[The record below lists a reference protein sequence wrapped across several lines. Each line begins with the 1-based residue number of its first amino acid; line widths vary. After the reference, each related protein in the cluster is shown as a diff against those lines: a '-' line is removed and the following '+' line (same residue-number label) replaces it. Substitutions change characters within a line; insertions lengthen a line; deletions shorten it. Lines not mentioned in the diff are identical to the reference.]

1 MEGLVSFTLEI
12 VGWMLCNILEMNFVT
27 ALLSRLML
35 KRFDNYNEEKK
46 KELLVRFTS
55 LLFVLKVAYSTIVF
69 FMLTDHKIRKSHNI
83 WGYYDFYKWI
93 LVMIVSYC
101 FADILIHLIWKV
113 KRKPWQY
120 LHHIYGIGFGS
131 FVILLNAT
139 LLSSASF
146 NLMPDVFAPFTGLL
160 ALIGFGI
167 NEDKSYWEVTVVGLG
182 AYIVFQACSIPIHY
196 CRFSFKEHD
205 LDDESLSNYT
215 MYGMLLDFAIF
226 YSFVTICLI
235 YWINFTVKEE
245 NARKKS
251 EGLRVKARDYGLFI
265 SSKGKSQQTKE

>member
-35 KRFDNYNEEKK
+35 KRFHNYNEEKK
-46 KELLVRFTS
+46 KEVLVRFTS

-101 FADILIHLIWKV
+101 FADILIHLIWQV

-120 LHHIYGIGFGS
+120 LHHIYGIGFGG
-131 FVILLNAT
+131 FVILIQNGQKRAT
-139 LLSSASF
+139 EVIRQHLEKEESEWEY
-146 NLMPDVFAPFTGLL
+146 GLL
-160 ALIGFGI
+160 KQAFRISLNSRKKTLPSLLVSYNEAGTMKTFIVADSIHFRCNNDSRVVLGYLMQLIGCYYYYH
-167 NEDKSYWEVTVVGLG
+167 SRM
-182 AYIVFQACSIPIHY
+182 P
-196 CRFSFKEHD
+196 
-205 LDDESLSNYT
+205 
-215 MYGMLLDFAIF
+215 
-226 YSFVTICLI
+226 
-235 YWINFTVKEE
+235 EE
-245 NARKKS
+245 
-251 EGLRVKARDYGLFI
+251 EGQRGHRPLFFLYFP
-265 SSKGKSQQTKE
+265 K